1 MLCMQVLT
9 PQPKDNPRK
18 RENDMKV
25 ANLLGALALLALTS
39 SFATAYDPSPL
50 QDICVAINDT
60 DSAGIHTVSFF
71 CHFSLFHLNFTI
83 PIQHEC
89 IYIHCTGRIL

>member
-9 PQPKDNPRK
+9 PHPKDNPRK

-25 ANLLGALALLALTS
+25 ANLLGALALLALAS

-60 DSAGIHTVSFF
+60 DSAGIHTASFF
-71 CHFSLFHLNFTI
+71 CHFSLFHLIKFHDPDLT
-83 PIQHEC
+83 
-89 IYIHCTGRIL
+89 